1 MPKREQKEEAG
12 GGWLKKNI
20 HKWVIAKGNI
30 VSDDIQQKSK
40 SLMNFVVFT
49 KHWKPKYDHT

>member
-1 MPKREQKEEAG
+1 MI
-12 GGWLKKNI
+12 KNPI
-20 HKWVIAKGNI
+20 HKWVIAKGDS

-49 KHWKPKYDHT
+49 KHWKPKYDHTSAKELPIRIGL